1 LKKAALGAFA
11 AMTIASNVVA
21 TPADAVDTFGAFSSS
36 TILSEKVVR
45 EGLYRDYEVDL
56 VQQRDDAESTFKS
69 AKETKSK
76 KGEFSM
82 FYVIEIVAS
91 LSNLALSVKCTAT

>member
-1 LKKAALGAFA
+1 
-11 AMTIASNVVA
+11 MTIASSVVA

-36 TILSEKVVR
+36 TILSEKVIR

-56 VQQRDDAESTFKS
+56 VQTRDDAESTFKS

-76 KGEFSM
+76 KGKFPK
-82 FYVIEIVAS
+82 FQAKIVAC
-91 LSNLALSVKCTAT
+91 LSDLTLSGKHTAT